1 MPESLTKRLSTIE
14 RIPTNVLL
22 LVLFT
27 ILIIFV
33 GALTSI
39 LLFTYTATIH
49 VSQDNQRN
57 ILLNKELNNIII
69 NNTREV
75 PLQNQVML
83 RDIQAALNQSAVN
96 TEGINNTLNAI
107 VMLNNNLVNL
117 YYQFEDLVN
126 RINNNTG
133 SNVNMTIQNREMIG
147 FLRDHF
153 DEQFLTELK
162 QDQIMKQHSL
172 DTIIK
177 LMTNSTGPNPT
188 FSLK

>member
-126 RINNNTG
+126 RINNNTA
-133 SNVNMTIQNREMIG
+133 SNVNMTIQNREMIS
-147 FLRDHF
+147 FLRNNF
-153 DEQFLTELK
+153 NEQFLKDLK
-162 QDQIMKQHSL
+162 QDQATQHENIEKIL
-172 DTIIK
+172 NI
-177 LMTNSTGPNPT
+177 LGNSTLLGPE
-188 FSLK
+188 

>member
-1 MPESLTKRLSTIE
+1 MLESITKGLISIE
-14 RIPTNVLL
+14 KISTNVLL

-57 ILLNKELNNIII
+57 ILLNKELNNVII

-83 RDIQAALNQSAVN
+83 EDIKTALNQSAIN
-96 TEGINNTLNAI
+96 TEGINDTLNAI
-107 VMLNNNLVNL
+107 VLLNNNLVNL
-117 YYQFEDLVN
+117 YYQFEDLVS
-126 RINNNTG
+126 RINNNTA
-133 SNVNMTIQNREMIG
+133 SNVNMTIQNREMIT
-147 FLRDHF
+147 FLRNNF
-153 DEQFLTELK
+153 NEQFLKDLKEDQATQHENIEL
-162 QDQIMKQHSL
+162 IL
-172 DTIIK
+172 EY
-177 LMTNSTGPNPT
+177 LRNSTVTRSN
-188 FSLK
+188 